1 MQEHPEVLPEL
12 AAPPGCPVQFEMCH
26 FRALQGLHLGSKWDS
41 EQVKCLVITNYWNT
55 SRYESPSN
63 NFKLLCTNCDQCSI
77 HFQNP
82 LQTISP
88 GIFLGAGAQC
98 LLFKKKK
105 YKNLKSQKIL
115 ECCTSERDVKNALTS
130 CMSQVLPCCCSNIP
144 RPGSTADTLEQRIFP
159 NHTTWGSLRYER
171 ED

>member
-1 MQEHPEVLPEL
+1 MLPEL

-26 FRALQGLHLGSKWDS
+26 FRALQGLDLGSKWDS
-41 EQVKCLVITNYWNT
+41 EQVKRSVITNYWNT

-82 LQTISP
+82 LQTTSP
-88 GIFLGAGAQC
+88 GIFWELEPSSW
-98 LLFKKKK
+98 FKKKK
-105 YKNLKSQKIL
+105 KNPQKISCL
-115 ECCTSERDVKNALTS
+115 ECCTSERDVKNALTG
-130 CMSQVLPCCCSNIP
+130 CMSQVLPCCWSNIP
-144 RPGSTADTLEQRIFP
+144 RPMSTADTLEQRLFL
-159 NHTTWGSLRYER
+159 NYTAWESFRYKK